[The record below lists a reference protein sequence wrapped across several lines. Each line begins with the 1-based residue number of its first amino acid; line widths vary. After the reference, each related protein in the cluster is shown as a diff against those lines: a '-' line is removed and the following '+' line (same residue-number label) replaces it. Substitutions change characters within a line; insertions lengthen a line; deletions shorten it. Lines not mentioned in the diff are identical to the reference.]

1 MTQCFLDNSFMVG
14 HGDRKLTFGFFPFPW
29 LQTWSFVHLNPSL
42 PGFVGKHAFPVFL
55 LPAGFCVHWKSDCM
69 NEIDLQNCS
78 LKCMTH
84 SRCMDYLPIT
94 TTSVKMSMSA
104 EKLIETPTEFSVRY
118 NFSWIEA
125 HVDTA
130 ILRLQTQVCRLE
142 GKRSSCYPLQGQY
155 LQSCNQ
161 EFQQSRDLV

>member
-1 MTQCFLDNSFMVG
+1 MIRCFLDSSFMVG
-14 HGDRKLTFGFFPFPW
+14 HRDRKLTFRLFAFRW

-42 PGFVGKHAFPVFL
+42 PGFVGKHTFPVFL
-55 LPAGFCVHWKSDCM
+55 LSAGFCVHWKSDCM
-69 NEIDLQNCS
+69 NEINLQNCS

-84 SRCMDYLPIT
+84 SRFMDYLPIT
-94 TTSVKMSMSA
+94 TASVKMSLSA

-125 HVDTA
+125 HVDSG
-130 ILRLQTQVCRLE
+130 ILRLQTQVSRIE
-142 GKRSSCYPLQGQY
+142 SKRILVILYRREY